1 MGKLAEKYE
10 PPSLDCLNIMNDGKT
25 AVLNIEFS
33 SKGDLMAASFDN
45 SRQSKEFESKFEKEG
60 SYISI
65 YTNKSNHKN
74 KGRNEKN
81 TY

>member
-1 MGKLAEKYE
+1 
-10 PPSLDCLNIMNDGKT
+10 
-25 AVLNIEFS
+25 
-33 SKGDLMAASFDN
+33 MAASFDN

-65 YTNKSNHKN
+65 YTNKANHKN